1 MCPPA
6 GVGAVAGG
14 LWAGFT
20 GRAGFGGDENDCE
33 FECERIDELAFGGL
47 AAARIEPP
55 WLLPTLPSWY
65 RAGCCRMPAAPGGEP
80 SGAGLWPVSW
90 LPDWLREN
98 WLDCASGGL
107 LPLLL
112 ALAPFWSRFF
122 LVKMA
127 MMFFVMLGWRRG
139 SRDAVLGETGLG
151 GWEVEVDG
159 EGTLVGSERWGMCD
173 GRAANWNAGGV
184 DWRAESEAVCPCFDG
199 RWAVGGGCDAEGRR
213 RRCAAGVTGAAG
225 ASAE

>member
-1 MCPPA
+1 MLIQALDFSIFAVRPVVRVRAWGRPA
-6 GVGAVAGG
+6 GDTLVLQVERGEGRGGGERDRGRCVAG
-14 LWAGFT
+14 
-20 GRAGFGGDENDCE
+20 
-33 FECERIDELAFGGL
+33 
-47 AAARIEPP
+47 
-55 WLLPTLPSWY
+55 
-65 RAGCCRMPAAPGGEP
+65 
-80 SGAGLWPVSW
+80 
-90 LPDWLREN
+90 
-98 WLDCASGGL
+98 
-107 LPLLL
+107 
-112 ALAPFWSRFF
+112 
-122 LVKMA
+122 
-127 MMFFVMLGWRRG
+127 RRG